1 MRAVILAAG
10 QGTRLLPFT
19 RNHPKCLVPVCGK
32 AILDH
37 QLDALAANGIDD
49 VTVIGGYR
57 IDRLE
62 QHLSHRAARTRPGLL
77 CNPFWPVA
85 NSISSVWTARGQ
97 LERDFCLLNG
107 DTIFTAELV
116 AQALDQA
123 ADGVGLLV
131 EATDDFQLDDMLV
144 AVDGKMVRTVGK
156 TLGAKEIGG
165 EAGHRSLG
173 FIIARKS
180 GPQAY
185 LAALEEVICAEGG
198 HGRFHHAVVDRLAW
212 DGLVTAIP
220 SGGPGWIEIDRPEDI
235 AEWQRP
241 APDEAG

>member
-62 QHLSHRAARTRPGLL
+62 QHLSHLPARTRPGLL
-77 CNPFWPVA
+77 CNPFWQVA
-85 NSISSVWTARGQ
+85 NSIGSVWTARRQ

-107 DTIFTAELV
+107 DTIFSPELV
-116 AQALDQA
+116 AQALDRSLDQA
-123 ADGVGLLV
+123 GDGIGLLV

-144 AVDGKMVRTVGK
+144 AVDGTTVRTVGK
-156 TLGAKEIGG
+156 TLGEG

-185 LAALEEVICAEGG
+185 LAALDEVICAEGG

-235 AEWQRP
+235 SRWQRP
-241 APDEAG
+241 DGAE